1 MIKIAISLI
10 SFSITAQTMIEPKF
24 SSGNF
29 PPNEKVKENYNLEF
43 SDDFEKDSI
52 NLQNWIPYYLPQWSS
67 KEKSKPNFKISEEN
81 LILQITKDQKPWCPE
96 FNNDVKCSSI
106 QTGIFSGPLG
116 SNIGQHKFFN
126 PSKCVV
132 REEQTNQQNYLP
144 QYGYFEIRAKAL
156 NSASNVV
163 SLWMIGYEDQPERS
177 SELCIFEVKGA
188 SVSKKQATIGYGI
201 HKFNDPLLIEEF
213 YEDTFAI
220 DVTNFHIY
228 AAEWLPNKIIFYID
242 NQKIKEINQSPNY
255 PMQFMLGIYELPS
268 EKGSEEDSMYPKK
281 FIIDYV
287 RGYKRCSEIF
297 SK

>member
-29 PPNEKVKENYNLEF
+29 PPNEKIKENYNLEF

-67 KEKSKPNFKISEEN
+67 REMSKPNFIISEGN
-81 LILQITKDQKPWCPE
+81 LLLQITKDQKPWCPE
-96 FNNDVKCSSI
+96 FNDDVKCSSI
-106 QTGIFSGPLG
+106 QTGIYSGPLD
-116 SNIGQHKFFN
+116 SKIGQHKFFN

-132 REEQTNQQNYLP
+132 REEQPNFNTYLP

-156 NSASNVV
+156 NTSSNVV

-177 SELCIFEVKGA
+177 GELCIFEVKGA
-188 SVSKKQATIGYGI
+188 SVSKNFATVGYGI
-201 HKFNDPLLIEEF
+201 HKFNDPLLKEEF
-213 YEDTFAI
+213 YEDTFNLDA
-220 DVTNFHIY
+220 TNFHIY

-255 PMQFMLGIYELPS
+255 PMQFMLGIYELPNQ
-268 EKGSEEDSMYPKK
+268 KDNIEDKMYPKN

-287 RGYKRCSEIF
+287 RGYKRSTEIF